1 MGSWRK
7 LLRRMANDPK
17 PRGYTYDEAAR
28 VLSNLGFEKPSKP
41 GGSHRVWRLKLAI
54 GNVIRVQLVE
64 KGHGT
69 LKPEYIQDM
78 VATLRTYGLLPED
91 GDDAAEPEPRV

>member
-7 LLRRMANDPK
+7 LLRKMADDPK
-17 PRGYTYDEAAR
+17 PRGYTYDEAALI
-28 VLSNLGFEKPSKP
+28 LSNLGFAKPSKP
-41 GGSHRVWRLKLAI
+41 GGSHRAWRLEQPG
-54 GNVIRVQLVE
+54 GNVVRVFLVE

-78 VATLRTYGLLPED
+78 VATLRAHGLLDVADAGED
-91 GDDAAEPEPRV
+91 PPDE